1 MIKRLLYN
9 QRGMVLPIVLA
20 LIFIMTIL
28 GFTAAHMVESQTR
41 MGLRYRDRE
50 QALHFAE
57 AGLHKYLW
65 HLNKDSRYHERTTF
79 DAHDAWPGRVFTS
92 AGDLFYQAPSG
103 SPGHPHTGNAH
114 IDGRYYLEIVQPGP
128 GRPLVTIRS
137 TGWPAADPT
146 NRVTV
151 EIETHKRQFTQNI
164 FVTNA
169 ETLPGT
175 TTRVWWITGD
185 RVRGP
190 LHTNGQLFI
199 NGRPVFEGAVTFS
212 GADPLL
218 AAGSRPTFPAGYPQ
232 RTAELAFPASNSQLR
247 IQAQLNGYY
256 FRGRTIILLRG
267 NQLLI
272 RHRGEAAVIRDLPPN
287 GVIYVDGT
295 IGTGKWDLD
304 TGNVFVSGTLNGRL
318 TIAAANDIFIT
329 GRDPTNYN
337 FALAERTGGIRY
349 ANTTLTGANP
359 SDDMLGLVANRWVRI
374 LHHDWPSTTG
384 GTRISNVAPHDIAIH
399 AAIFA
404 LNWAFEFES
413 FRVLP
418 ARGTIAL
425 VGSLTQKY
433 RGAVGTFR
441 PDTRRLLSGYLKD
454 YSFDPRMAYDSPPH
468 FLEPTNAGWEITAW
482 RQVN

>member
-65 HLNKDSRYHERTTF
+65 HLNKDSRYHERTIF
-79 DAHDAWPGRVFTS
+79 GAHDAWPGRVFTA
-92 AGDLFYQAPSG
+92 AGALFYQAPEL
-103 SPGHPHTGNAH
+103 SPGHPHTGNVH

-190 LHTNGQLFI
+190 LHTNGRLFI
-199 NGRPVFEGAVTFS
+199 SGNPVFEDAVTYS
-212 GADPLL
+212 GIAPHL
-218 AAGSRPTFPAGYPQ
+218 AAGSSPTFPAYYPQ
-232 RTAELAFPASNSQLR
+232 PAAELAFPASNSQLR

-256 FRGRTIILLRG
+256 FNGRTIILLSG
-267 NQLLI
+267 NRLLI
-272 RHRGEAAVIRDLPPN
+272 RHRDGAVDNRPLPPN

-295 IGTGKWDLD
+295 TGTDKWSLD
-304 TGNVFVSGTLNGRL
+304 TGNVFVSGILNGRL

-337 FALAERTGGIRY
+337 FANAAVTGGIRY
-349 ANTTLTGANP
+349 ADTTFTGA

-374 LHHDWPSTTG
+374 LHDDWPSTTG
-384 GTRISNVAPHDIAIH
+384 RTARPNVAPHDIIIH

-404 LNWAFEFES
+404 LDWAFEYERFADPP
-413 FRVLP
+413 VM
-418 ARGTIAL
+418 GTITL
-425 VGSLTQKY
+425 VGSLTQRN
-433 RGAVGTFR
+433 RGAVGTFSSATGAR
-441 PDTRRLLSGYLKD
+441 LSGYLKD
-454 YSFDPRMAYDSPPH
+454 YNFDPRMAYDSPPH
-468 FLEPTNAGWEITAW
+468 FLEPANAGWEITAW
-482 RQVN
+482 RLVK